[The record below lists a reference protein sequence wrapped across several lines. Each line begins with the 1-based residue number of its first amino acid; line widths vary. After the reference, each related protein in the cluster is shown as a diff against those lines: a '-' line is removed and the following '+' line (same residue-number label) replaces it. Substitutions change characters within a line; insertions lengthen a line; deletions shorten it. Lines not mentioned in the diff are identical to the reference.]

1 MRIHRVI
8 GATVAQGLVL
18 VSLSNGAF
26 AQSSMPK
33 KPNLGGKPLVQIK
46 PTAPM
51 GCKLVGKVK
60 GTKLWAGECMAPPE
74 LEQPLRRKIRHPRR
88 RPRHRLFRRGR
99 NRSTRKHQ
107 CTVPKCRDRYQ
118 SGRR

>member
-74 LEQPLRRKIRHPRR
+74 LRTTTSSLQAAARH
-88 RPRHRLFRRGR
+88 
-99 NRSTRKHQ
+99 
-107 CTVPKCRDRYQ
+107 TV
-118 SGRR
+118 